1 MISNVEY
8 IRLFMTR
15 SLEKDVDELMLADKN
30 FIVPKEK
37 MHEYV
42 DRALAIPY
50 GEYIDYIRN
59 NKGIITDEQL
69 TQSSAFD
76 SCSSEM
82 CKALDW
88 QGNPGLSFV
97 EIGQLF
103 PQKVRVKNEGAFRK
117 YGENQVK
124 TSTQLGLTFE
134 YYGSWFLTCLGY
146 IYNELDSQ
154 QQKSLLARTILRV
167 PLYQVILDDLLE
179 NDVDLT
185 NYMMALSDTTKGRRS
200 GSILKMINL
209 CLDECRKEGISYHA
223 LFYPNYKAS
232 TKQLLIGFQE
242 GFDGT
247 NEHELEI
254 DFSLDVDK
262 RHRLLTT
269 EAMLRPSGSMLC
281 DVEADDEVR
290 ILVLNM
296 MELYGGT
303 TIMQIAI
310 ECQKEFQQRYFSMKP
325 NDWRHLICD
334 YVRKVTERPNL
345 QEQEV
350 FRYVMAG

>member
-1 MISNVEY
+1 MISNAEY

-37 MHEYV
+37 IHEYIE
-42 DRALAIPY
+42 RALSIPY
-50 GEYIDYIRN
+50 SDYIGYIQN
-59 NKGIITDEQL
+59 NKGIVTDEQL

-82 CKALDW
+82 CKAMDW
-88 QGNPGLSFV
+88 QGNPGLNFV

-103 PQKVRVKNEGAFRK
+103 PEKIRVKNEGAFRK

-134 YYGSWFLTCLGY
+134 YYGYWYLTCVGY
-146 IYNELDSQ
+146 IYNELEPHI
-154 QQKSLLARTILRV
+154 QKSLLARTVLRI
-167 PLYQVILDDLLE
+167 PLYQAILTELLE
-179 NDVDLT
+179 KDVDLT
-185 NYMMALSDTTKGRRS
+185 KYMRSLSDTTKGRRS

-209 CLDECRKEGISYHA
+209 CLDECRKESISYHN

-232 TKQLLIGFQE
+232 TKQLLMGIQV
-242 GFDGT
+242 GFDG
-247 NEHELEI
+247 NSVHELDI
-254 DFSLDVDK
+254 DFSHEANNN
-262 RHRLLTT
+262 HRFHAT
-269 EAMLRPSGSMLC
+269 EAMLKPSGSILYN
-281 DVEADDEVR
+281 VEADNEVR
-290 ILVLNM
+290 ILVCNM
-296 MELYGGT
+296 MELFEGT
-303 TIMQIAI
+303 TIMQIAV
-310 ECQKEFQQRYFSMKP
+310 ECQREFQQKYFRMKL
-325 NDWRHLICD
+325 NDWRHLLRD
-334 YVRKVTERPNL
+334 YIRKVTERPNL

>member
-30 FIVPKEK
+30 YIVPKEK

-59 NKGIITDEQL
+59 NKGIVTDEQL

-88 QGNPGLSFV
+88 QGNPGLNFV

-117 YGENQVK
+117 YGENQV
-124 TSTQLGLTFE
+124 
-134 YYGSWFLTCLGY
+134 
-146 IYNELDSQ
+146 
-154 QQKSLLARTILRV
+154 ARTILRV

-209 CLDECRKEGISYHA
+209 CLDECRKEGICYHA

-232 TKQLLIGFQE
+232 TKQLLMGFQE

-247 NEHELEI
+247 NVRELDI
-254 DFSLDVDK
+254 DFSPDVDK
-262 RHRLLTT
+262 RHRLLTA
-269 EAMLRPSGSMLC
+269 EAMLRPSGSMLY

-290 ILVLNM
+290 ILVHNM
-296 MELYGGT
+296 MEVSIY
-303 TIMQIAI
+303 QY
-310 ECQKEFQQRYFSMKP
+310 QQ
-325 NDWRHLICD
+325 N
-334 YVRKVTERPNL
+334 VRRVINHYQPI
-345 QEQEV
+345 
-350 FRYVMAG
+350 

>member
-30 FIVPKEK
+30 YIVPKEK

-42 DRALAIPY
+42 DRVLAIPY

-59 NKGIITDEQL
+59 NKGIVTDEQL

-134 YYGSWFLTCLGY
+134 YYGFWFLTCLGY
-146 IYNELDSQ
+146 IYNELEPQ

-167 PLYQVILDDLLE
+167 PLYQAIIDDLLG

-232 TKQLLIGFQE
+232 TKQLLMGFQE

-247 NEHELEI
+247 NERELEI
-254 DFSLDVDK
+254 DFSHEEYK
-262 RHRLLTT
+262 KHRVHTA
-269 EAMLRPSGSMLC
+269 EAMLRPSGSMLY
-281 DVEADDEVR
+281 DVGVDDKVR
-290 ILVLNM
+290 ILVHNM
-296 MELYGGT
+296 MELYDGT
-303 TIMQIAI
+303 TILQIAV
-310 ECQKEFQQRYFSMKP
+310 ECQRKFQQKYFSMKT
-325 NDWRHLICD
+325 NDWRHLLRD
-334 YVRKVTERPNL
+334 YIRKVTERPNL

>member
-8 IRLFMTR
+8 IRLFITR

-30 FIVPKEK
+30 YIVPKEK

-59 NKGIITDEQL
+59 NKGIVTDEQL

-134 YYGSWFLTCLGY
+134 YYGYWYLTCVGY
-146 IYNELDSQ
+146 IYNELEPHI
-154 QQKSLLARTILRV
+154 QKSLLARTILRI
-167 PLYQVILDDLLE
+167 PLYQTILAE
-179 NDVDLT
+179 IIEKDVELT
-185 NYMMALSDTTKGRRS
+185 KYMGSLSDTTIGRRS

-209 CLDECRKEGISYHA
+209 CLDECRKEGVSYHN
-223 LFYPNYKAS
+223 LFYPYYKSS
-232 TKQLLIGFQE
+232 TKQLLMGIQE
-242 GFDGT
+242 GFDG
-247 NEHELEI
+247 NSIHELDI
-254 DFSLDVDK
+254 DFSCDVEKK
-262 RHRLLTT
+262 RRVRTT
-269 EAMLRPSGSMLC
+269 EAMLKPHGSILY
-281 DVEADDEVR
+281 DVEADEEVR
-290 ILVLNM
+290 ILVHNM
-296 MELYGGT
+296 MELYDGT
-303 TIMQIAI
+303 TIMQIAL
-310 ECQKEFQQRYFSMKP
+310 ECQKKFQQKYFSMKT
-325 NDWRHLICD
+325 NDWLHLLRD
-334 YVRKVTERPNL
+334 YVRKVTGRPNL